1 MARATSTRGSRTQ
14 CLWTYLKSRCSVSPS
29 FSGKASNGSITMSP
43 CRRCSTSRTK
53 KMAKQVKLKAE
64 LRASVGRSAV
74 RKLRAR
80 GLIPAV
86 VYGSNNKP
94 QPLQVAARDINA
106 MMSHAS
112 GENVLVELEIA
123 GEGSTRTA
131 LVQEVQ
137 HSPVSGDIRHLD
149 FHAISMDQMIQA
161 EVPLEPI
168 GIAIGVKTFGGLL
181 EQSLRA
187 LAIECLPANL
197 PDRITVD
204 VSQLNI
210 GDSIHVRDI
219 QFPPGVT
226 PKVQPDLS
234 AFSVVAPVVEEEPVV
249 AEAEALAVG
258 PAVTTEKK
266 EEGEA
271 ATAPAAA
278 AKEKP
283 SKEKEQ
289 KK

>member
-1 MARATSTRGSRTQ
+1 
-14 CLWTYLKSRCSVSPS
+14 
-29 FSGKASNGSITMSP
+29 
-43 CRRCSTSRTK
+43 
-53 KMAKQVKLKAE
+53 MAKQVKLKVE
-64 LRASVGRSAV
+64 SRTNVGRSAV

-86 VYGSNNKP
+86 IYGGDNKP
-94 QPLQVAARDINA
+94 QPLQVTARDINA
-106 MMSHAS
+106 MMSQAS

-123 GEGSTRTA
+123 GEGSSRTA

-137 HSPVSGDIRHLD
+137 HSPVGGDIRHVD

-161 EVPLEPI
+161 EVPLE
-168 GIAIGVKTFGGLL
+168 ATATAVGVKTFGGLL

-187 LAIECLPANL
+187 LAIECLPGDL
-197 PDRITVD
+197 PDRITAD

-226 PKVQPDLS
+226 PKVQPDLT

-249 AEAEALAVG
+249 AEAEAAAAAG
-258 PAVTTEKK
+258 PEVITEKK
-266 EEGEA
+266 EEGE
-271 ATAPAAA
+271 PAAA
-278 AKEKP
+278 AKEKAP
-283 SKEKEQ
+283 KEKEQ

>member
-1 MARATSTRGSRTQ
+1 MAQ
-14 CLWTYLKSRCSVSPS
+14 
-29 FSGKASNGSITMSP
+29 
-43 CRRCSTSRTK
+43 
-53 KMAKQVKLKAE
+53 QVKLKAE
-64 LRASVGRSAV
+64 PRTNVGRSAV

-86 VYGSNNKP
+86 IYGGNDKP
-94 QPLQVAARDINA
+94 QPLQVATREINA

-123 GEGSTRTA
+123 GEGSSRTA

-137 HSPVSGDIRHLD
+137 HSPVGGEIRHVD
-149 FHAISMDQMIQA
+149 FHAVSMDQMIQA
-161 EVPLEPI
+161 EVPLEPV
-168 GIAIGVKTFGGLL
+168 GIPVGVKTFGGLL
-181 EQSLRA
+181 EQSLRV
-187 LAIECLPANL
+187 LAIECLPGDL

-219 QFPPGVT
+219 QFPSGVT
-226 PKVQPDLS
+226 PKVPPDLT
-234 AFSVVAPVVEEEPVV
+234 AFSVLAPVVEEEAPV
-249 AEAEALAVG
+249 AEAEAAAG
-258 PAVTTEKK
+258 PEVITEKK

-271 ATAPAAA
+271 AAPAPGGR
-278 AKEKP
+278 EKP
-283 SKEKEQ
+283 PKEKEQ